1 MTLEEIRERIVEMQ
15 EQMQSVIANAEDL
28 NRELTED
35 EGEEIDAILEEIEN
49 KLRPREA
56 RMEKVE
62 AEKQRIALA
71 QKPAVEVQ
79 ASTSMPAVP
88 KTHRKLRA
96 FDSNEDAYRAGLWF
110 KAAFLND
117 SEASRLCNDY
127 GILNTATEGTNSA
140 GGYLVPD
147 ELSSAIIAVRNRA
160 GVSRQLC
167 KVVGMSSD
175 VMNIP
180 KVTAG
185 LTVDY
190 PAEAAAIT
198 ASDQTWGQ
206 VALAAVKR
214 AVIAKTSNELLFD
227 SVINV
232 IDDLAVA
239 IGNAFAVQED
249 NELINGDGTST
260 YGSETGVLS
269 AMGAASKVTMGSGD
283 TSFANIA
290 LTDLNALVGLM
301 PDKYYASASPAF
313 LIGRVAWA
321 SYIQNL
327 LYAAGGNTFLSLSG
341 DSDGSSA
348 QLFGFPV
355 YISDQMPA
363 DAVSTCGAI
372 FGNFNEGVI
381 IGDREDVEISVS
393 EEAFWANDITAVK
406 GTTRYDINVHDAGDG
421 SDAGALVGLF
431 TAAS

>member
-15 EQMQSVIANAEDL
+15 EQMQSVIANAEEL

-35 EGEEIDAILEEIEN
+35 EGEDIDAILEEIEN

-71 QKPAVEVQ
+71 QTPVVAVQ

-88 KTHRKLRA
+88 KSHRKLRA

-127 GILNTATEGTNSA
+127 GILNTATEGTGSA
-140 GGYLVPD
+140 GGFLVPD

-180 KVTAG
+180 KVTGG

-214 AVIAKTSNELLFD
+214 AVIAKTSNELLHD

-260 YGSETGVLS
+260 YGSETGLIT
-269 AMGAASKVTMGSGD
+269 AMGAAGTVDMASTKTAFSD
-283 TSFANIA
+283 ITLAN
-290 LTDLNALVGLM
+290 LNNLVGTM
-301 PDKYYASASPAF
+301 PDKYYGSAEPAW
-313 LIGRVAWA
+313 LIGRIAWA
-321 SYIQNL
+321 SHIQNL
-327 LYAAGGNTFLSLSG
+327 LYSAGGNSLGSLA
-341 DSDGSSA
+341 DGA
-348 QLFGFPV
+348 APLLFGFPV
-355 YISDQMPA
+355 LISDSMPVSG
-363 DAVSTCGAI
+363 VSTFAAF
-372 FGNFNEGVI
+372 FGNFNDAVV
-381 IGDREDVEISVS
+381 IGDRESVEISVS

-421 SDAGALVGLF
+421 SNAGAVVGLK